1 MNGRYEGR
9 VALVT
14 GAAGGLGR
22 ATARRLAAEGARVAC
37 LDLDSDDAGLG
48 AAGLALA
55 VDVRD
60 ETALGAAVDRVVTW
74 GGGLDLVVTAAGVAS
89 FGHTTE
95 VPLAEWERLLAVN
108 LTGTFLT
115 ARAALPHLGAARG
128 ALVTV
133 SSLAGVRGYRYSAGY
148 SAAKAGVVGLTRALA
163 VEYAPLGVRVACVC
177 PGSIDTGM
185 TRNLTPVPGADPR
198 LLAHGRALVDPP
210 VSRPEEI
217 AGAIAYLGSSEARF
231 ATGAVLRM
239 DGGAGV

>member
-14 GAAGGLGR
+14 GAASGLGR

-37 LDLDSDDAGLG
+37 LDLLADDADLG
-48 AAGLALA
+48 PAGLAIT

-60 ETALGAAVDRVVTW
+60 EAGIAEAVDRAVDW
-74 GGGLDLVVTAAGVAS
+74 GGGIDLVVTAAGVAS
-89 FGHTTE
+89 FGHTTD
-95 VPLAEWERLLAVN
+95 VALAEWDRLLAIN

-115 ARAALPHLGAARG
+115 ARAALPHLSARRG

-133 SSLAGVRGYRYSAGY
+133 ASLAGVRGYRYSAAY
-148 SAAKAGVVGLTRALA
+148 SAAKGGVVALTRALA
-163 VEYAPLGVRVACVC
+163 VEYALTGVRVTCVC
-177 PGSIDTGM
+177 PGSIDTAL

-210 VSRPEEI
+210 VSQPEEI
-217 AGAIAYLGSSEARF
+217 AAAIAYLGSPEARF